1 MTLTLK
7 VDANAAYN
15 AVLQQKQVPYAMNL
29 AMNSWMFSTNK
40 FLKNKIDNYLEGG
53 AEQYTK
59 NGFRVDRVKNKRDL
73 NGSLYISLKHN
84 KPYLDRYYLKNII
97 EGGNIL
103 PPTPTR
109 RKLMQP
115 IEGRVKLNAKGNLT
129 KNKFSSLRAQEKKYF
144 YGIPKG
150 REGENYRGLWQRMG
164 VSAKNPGGKKIKMI
178 IALGKESRRIRRL
191 FPAAQLSKA
200 EFNRNFWRHFAIQY
214 RKAIRSAKKVSLSKL

>member
-1 MTLTLK
+1 MTVTIK

-15 AVLQQKQVPYAMNL
+15 AVVQQKQVPYAMYL
-29 AMNSWMFSTNK
+29 TMNSWMFSTNK

-59 NGFRVDRVKNKRDL
+59 SGFRVERVKDKY
-73 NGSLYISLKHN
+73 SLKGGLYVSLKHN

-97 EGGNIL
+97 EGWKIL
-103 PPTPTR
+103 PPSPSR

-115 IEGRVKLNAKGNLT
+115 VEGRVKLNAKGNLT
-129 KNKFSSLRAQEKKYF
+129 KNKFSALRAQEKKYF

-150 REGENYRGLWQRMG
+150 REGEQYRGLWQRMG
-164 VSAKNPGGKKIKMI
+164 VSPKNPGGKKIKMI
-178 IALGKESRRIRRL
+178 IALGKESRNIRRL

-200 EFNRNFWRHFAIQY
+200 EFDRTFWRHFAIQY

>member
-7 VDANAAYN
+7 VDANRAYN

-53 AEQYTK
+53 AERYTK
-59 NGFRVDRVKNKRDL
+59 SGFRVDRVKNKRDL
-73 NGSLYISLKHN
+73 RGNLHVSLQHN

-97 EGGNIL
+97 EGRKIL
-103 PPTPTR
+103 PPNPTR

-115 IEGRVKLNAKGNLT
+115 VKGRVKLNAKGNLT
-129 KNKFSSLRAQEKKYF
+129 KNKFSSLRAQENKYF

-164 VSAKNPGGKKIKMI
+164 VSAKNPSGKEIKMI
-178 IALGKESRRIRRL
+178 IALGKESRRIRRS
-191 FPAAQLSKA
+191 FPAAVLSKA
-200 EFNRNFWRHFAIQY
+200 EFDRNFWRHFTIQY